1 MKRGRRL
8 VKLLAGLLCVCLLF
22 TSCAPAEISD
32 EKSTYSEYSQQVQN
46 LEKLCLVWGYTKYH
60 HPAFLFGEKDWDEE
74 LLKLIPVVSEA
85 KEDEVNDI
93 LHKWFASL
101 GEIDY
106 RTVNRVPQ
114 WVAAKEEDKSVQAD
128 TSWISE
134 DYFGKELT
142 EDLSCFGA
150 IPNIDRRK
158 APVVFEQSGVPN
170 FLNEPIYSDFNESRT
185 DNRLLTLFRI
195 WNALEYYY
203 PYLNLLG
210 DHWNN
215 LLPEMILQVLQ
226 VQDQHEFQKVLE
238 EIICTLQDGHV
249 KFLDDDF
256 FDDEFGKYTAPVQL
270 VKAEGKYVV
279 FHVLE
284 KECPL
289 QIGDVI
295 LELDGQEI
303 QEVANQR
310 KQYCT
315 LADKDRSTKNLVP
328 YLLRSQNP
336 QMKITVLRDGSQLTL
351 QVKGSTED
359 VTIGIWEADV
369 PYQIMQGN
377 IGLINPFQMPADR
390 LFDAMEKLKNTN
402 GLIIDMRQYPANSEQ
417 LNFASVLLAYIQD
430 SFRPFAQLNL
440 PSQAVPGTFVRQVIS
455 NNAQAGL
462 LKNYDIYHYNKPVVV
477 MMGETS
483 KSQAETVILAL
494 KQSSVVTTIGET
506 SNGSNGDVVE
516 LPLPNGQL
524 LAFSSVGVSD
534 AAGEQTQIVG
544 IKPDIEVHPTIE
556 GIKEGKDELKEAAVA
571 YIQEQNAK

>member
-1 MKRGRRL
+1 M
-8 VKLLAGLLCVCLLF
+8 
-22 TSCAPAEISD
+22 
-32 EKSTYSEYSQQVQN
+32 
-46 LEKLCLVWGYTKYH
+46 
-60 HPAFLFGEKDWDEE
+60 
-74 LLKLIPVVSEA
+74 
-85 KEDEVNDI
+85 
-93 LHKWFASL
+93 
-101 GEIDY
+101 
-106 RTVNRVPQ
+106 
-114 WVAAKEEDKSVQAD
+114 
-128 TSWISE
+128 
-134 DYFGKELT
+134 
-142 EDLSCFGA
+142 
-150 IPNIDRRK
+150 
-158 APVVFEQSGVPN
+158 
-170 FLNEPIYSDFNESRT
+170 
-185 DNRLLTLFRI
+185 
-195 WNALEYYY
+195 
-203 PYLNLLG
+203 
-210 DHWNN
+210 
-215 LLPEMILQVLQ
+215 
-226 VQDQHEFQKVLE
+226 
-238 EIICTLQDGHV
+238 
-249 KFLDDDF
+249 
-256 FDDEFGKYTAPVQL
+256 
-270 VKAEGKYVV
+270 KAEGKYVV

-369 PYQIMQGN
+369 PYQILQGN

-417 LNFASVLLAYIQD
+417 LNFASVLSAYIQD

-455 NNAQAGL
+455 NNSQAGL

-494 KQSSVVTTIGET
+494 KQSNVVTTIGET

-524 LAFSSVGVSD
+524 LAFSSVGVSG
-534 AAGEQTQIVG
+534 AAGEQTQIIG
-544 IKPDIEVHPTIE
+544 IQPDIEVHPTIE
-556 GIKEGKDELKEAAVA
+556 GIKEGRDELMEAAVA